1 MAKSNYLSAD
11 SLRSSG
17 SDAFLNA
24 GSNVGSKT
32 GKKPMTFGWDT
43 AILGAGMGLQSI
55 LGAFG
60 QQSANQLNA
69 NIANEQLKFQ
79 ADSIVNAREMQK
91 GNLGMGMFN
100 QIFGSGT
107 GADIEFGRQLAAK
120 RKQFSEFLPKQM
132 GLGREETRWNTAFQT
147 SPESLEASRRER
159 IGNLQ
164 EKIAGY
170 AAQPTGM
177 FGPIRRINIESLAG

>member
-1 MAKSNYLSAD
+1 MII
-11 SLRSSG
+11 
-17 SDAFLNA
+17 
-24 GSNVGSKT
+24 
-32 GKKPMTFGWDT
+32 PPQ
-43 AILGAGMGLQSI
+43 AILGAAMGFET
-55 LGAFG
+55 LGKLFG
-60 QQSANQLNA
+60 QQSANQLDA
-69 NIANEQLKFQ
+69 NLANEQLKFQ

-107 GADIEFGRQLAAK
+107 GADLSFGRELEAK
-120 RKQFSEFLPKQM
+120 RKQFDELIPKQM

-147 SPESLEASRRER
+147 SPEAIEASRRER

-170 AAQPTGM
+170 AANQTGM

>member
-1 MAKSNYLSAD
+1 MAASNPFSTDFLS
-11 SLRSSG
+11 SSG
-17 SDAFLNA
+17 SDSFLNA
-24 GSNVGSKT
+24 GLNVGSKA

-43 AILGAGMGLQSI
+43 AILGAGMGIQGI
-55 LGAFG
+55 MGAIG
-60 QQSANQLNA
+60 QQSKNQLDANVANA
-69 NIANEQLKFQ
+69 QMAAQ
-79 ADSIVNAREMQK
+79 ADAIVNARETQK

-100 QIFGSGT
+100 QLYGTGT
-107 GADIEFGRQLAAK
+107 GADIEFGRQLEAK

-147 SPESLEASRRER
+147 SPESLEAARRER

-170 AAQPTGM
+170 AANQTGM